1 MHANNKHKHITKF
14 TMNYFQKNR
23 TNIIIGVIATL
34 LVAALIA
41 LWLQRK
47 TLNSPGDIVA
57 EVYPKTVNV
66 KDSLFF
72 VDKTPFAKSIRW
84 DFDDGSTSDKPNG
97 VHFYSKPG
105 YYQVTLMIDN
115 KYSKM
120 YGVLVSEKQIAKK
133 DSMQSF
139 TKIDAFTQAR
149 QFENVQF
156 KAISDAK
163 QFTWR
168 FGETGNIDSKDK
180 LAFYTYQKPGDYI
193 VTLYTEENTAPVQH
207 HIKIIPAYNEL
218 DDAELK
224 IDDHYAQVDNDFKY
238 RLQQIA
244 NGNSFNLNYNY
255 LLNKYLCNNE
265 NATVSVN
272 ESKINNFYLYCA
284 GLQFDKNT
292 VIQTV
297 KLNFDEK
304 QNCVTKV
311 EINQTK

>member
-1 MHANNKHKHITKF
+1 
-14 TMNYFQKNR
+14 MNYFQKNR

-34 LVAALIA
+34 LIAALIA
-41 LWLQRK
+41 LWFQKK
-47 TLNSPGDIVA
+47 TINSADDIVA

-66 KDSLFF
+66 SDSLFF
-72 VDKTPFAKSIRW
+72 VDKTAFAKTKRW
-84 DFDDGSTSDKPNG
+84 DFGDGSTSDKSKG

-105 YYQVTLMIDN
+105 YYQVTLIIDN
-115 KYSKM
+115 KYSKN
-120 YGVLVSEKQIAKK
+120 YGILVSQQQAVKN
-133 DSMQSF
+133 DSVASF
-139 TKIDAFTQAR
+139 TRIDAASQAR

-180 LAFYTYQKPGDYI
+180 LAYFTYSKPGNYV
-193 VTLYTEENTAPVQH
+193 VTLYTDENTAPIQH
-207 HIKIIPAYNEL
+207 AITILPAYDQL

-224 IDDHYAQVDNDFKY
+224 IEDNYQKLDNDFKY

-272 ESKINNFYLYCA
+272 DSKINNFYLYCA

-297 KLNFDEK
+297 KLNFDDS

-311 EINQTK
+311 EINQSK